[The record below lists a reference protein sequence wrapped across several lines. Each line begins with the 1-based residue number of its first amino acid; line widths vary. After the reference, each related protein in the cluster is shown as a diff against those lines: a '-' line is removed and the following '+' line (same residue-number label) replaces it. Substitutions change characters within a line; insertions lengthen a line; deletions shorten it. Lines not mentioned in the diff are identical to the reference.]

1 MLAHRE
7 AFAVNS
13 NRCARFPAPMR
24 LEPLVTLPGLQRAL
38 SILVVLPLVVIGSC
52 PAAYAAGKS
61 ANPQVDAL
69 INQVEGHYNR
79 AQTLAVDFTE
89 TFTVQGRARKP
100 ESGTLALRKPGRMR
114 WDYSQPAGKL
124 FVSDGKTVYLYT
136 ADDKRVERSSLKASE
151 DMRAPMA
158 FLLGRLE
165 LKKEFA
171 SFDARPAEGGTWL
184 DATAKN
190 DRVPYEK
197 IEMLIGDGGSI
208 RQLKIFG
215 RDDSQLAFLFTNEAV
230 NPALNNKLFEFAVP
244 DGAEVVDAVTA
255 GQEN

>member
-1 MLAHRE
+1 
-7 AFAVNS
+7 
-13 NRCARFPAPMR
+13 MR

-38 SILVVLPLVVIGSC
+38 SIRAVVPLFLIGTF
-52 PAAYAAGKS
+52 PAAFAAGKPT
-61 ANPQVDAL
+61 NPQADAL

-89 TFTVQGRARKP
+89 TFTAQGRARKP

-114 WDYSQPAGKL
+114 WDYSQPAGKV

-165 LKKEFA
+165 LRKEFA
-171 SFDARPAEGGTWL
+171 SFDTRPAEGGTWL
-184 DATAKN
+184 EATAKN

-197 IEMLIGDGGSI
+197 IQMLIVAGGSI
-208 RQLKIFG
+208 RQLKIMG
-215 RDDSQLAFLFTNEAV
+215 RDDSQLSFLFANETV
-230 NPALNNKLFEFAVP
+230 NPALNNKLFEFAIP

>member
-1 MLAHRE
+1 
-7 AFAVNS
+7 
-13 NRCARFPAPMR
+13 MR
-24 LEPLVTLPGLQRAL
+24 LEPLVTLPGFQRAL
-38 SILVVLPLVVIGSC
+38 SILAVLALFLIGSC
-52 PAAYAAGKS
+52 PGAFAAGKPT
-61 ANPQVDAL
+61 NPQVDTL
-69 INQVEGHYNR
+69 INQVESHYNR

-89 TFTVQGRARKP
+89 TFTVQGRVRKP
-100 ESGTLALRKPGRMR
+100 ESGTLTLRKPGRMR
-114 WDYSQPAGKL
+114 WDYSQPTGKV
-124 FVSDGKTVYLYT
+124 FVSDGKTIYLYT

-165 LKKEFA
+165 LKKEFT
-171 SFDARPAEGGTWL
+171 SFDTRPAEGGTWL

-197 IEMLIGDGGSI
+197 IQMLIGAGGSI
-208 RQLKIFG
+208 RQLRILG
-215 RDDSQLAFLFTNEAV
+215 RDDSQLSFLFANETV
-230 NPALNNKLFEFAVP
+230 NPALNNKLFEFAIP